1 MVWGT
6 GEDMFVVWVIEW
18 FIGELK
24 NGGSGGSF
32 YSLEGGPWQWRI
44 PLWEAKSLLRWS
56 SLSIRQGT
64 AVGTGFL
71 CDE

>member
-1 MVWGT
+1 MALGT
-6 GEDMFVVWVIEW
+6 GEDMFVVRAREW

-24 NGGSGGSF
+24 NMGGEGSF
-32 YSLEGGPWQWRI
+32 YSLGGVPGQWRI
-44 PLWEAKSLLRWS
+44 PLQEAKSLLQRS